1 MQEEYTT
8 DRLPD
13 YEEEPEFGEEAFLPD
28 DLLEESLPYQ
38 IGKNHRNARISEE
51 IEANDGF

>member
-1 MQEEYTT
+1 MQEEYRT

-13 YEEEPEFGEEAFLPD
+13 YEEEPEFGEEEWMPD

-38 IGKNHRNARISEE
+38 IGKNHRNERISEE
-51 IEANDGF
+51 IEENDAF

>member
-1 MQEEYTT
+1 MQEEYRT

-13 YEEEPEFGEEAFLPD
+13 YEEEPEFGEEEWLPD

-38 IGKNHRNARISEE
+38 IGKNHRNERISEE
-51 IEANDGF
+51 IEENDAF